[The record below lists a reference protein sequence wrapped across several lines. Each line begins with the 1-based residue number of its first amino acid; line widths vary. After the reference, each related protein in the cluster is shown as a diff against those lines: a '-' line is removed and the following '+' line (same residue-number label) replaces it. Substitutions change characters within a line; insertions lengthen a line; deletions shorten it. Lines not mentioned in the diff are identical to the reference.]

1 MNWNDLHTVVC
12 LLFQGTGTVQVT
24 SLPNGTGP
32 SPPPPGGTVKG
43 YPLNFVIKGN
53 STTQGGSTS
62 VAGVTASV
70 ATPTNLSKGQNL
82 VFNNMGISQLQ
93 HQSQLIVQQP
103 PSPMSQ
109 NVHQRGMLVMVI
121 KLQTYILRHTLNVI
135 FQLFFFTVIL

>member
-121 KLQTYILRHTLNVI
+121 KLQTNIHFAAHFECNI
-135 FQLFFFTVIL
+135 PAFFFSL

>member
-1 MNWNDLHTVVC
+1 MERWSLRKVQLYYC
-12 LLFQGTGTVQVT
+12 SLLFAYNVNTFQGTGAVQVT

-53 STTQGGSTS
+53 SSTPGASTS

-70 ATPTNLSKGQNL
+70 ATPTTLTKGQNL
-82 VFNNMGISQLQ
+82 ILNNMGISQLQ

-103 PSPMSQ
+103 PSPMGQ
-109 NVHQRGMLVMVI
+109 NVHQRGEVLYYV
-121 KLQTYILRHTLNVI
+121 
-135 FQLFFFTVIL
+135 

>member
-1 MNWNDLHTVVC
+1 MSSPCCINF
-12 LLFQGTGTVQVT
+12 FQGTGTVQVT

-53 STTQGGSTS
+53 AASQGSSTS

-70 ATPTNLSKGQNL
+70 ANPTNLTKGQNL
-82 VFNNMGISQLQ
+82 IFNNMGISQLQ
-93 HQSQLIVQQP
+93 QSQLIVQQP

-109 NVHQRGMLVMVI
+109 TVHQRGKILKVI
-121 KLQTYILRHTLNVI
+121 PSKKKL
-135 FQLFFFTVIL
+135 